1 MHVCI
6 CCRPRVAETRRARD
20 KEKRARRIDTADVT
34 GRVAVDFQKDT
45 QAELGDKAK
54 SGNNEGP
61 CALAGISAGF

>member
-6 CCRPRVAETRRARD
+6 CRPRVAETRRARD
-20 KEKRARRIDTADVT
+20 KEKRARRIDTAVT

-54 SGNNEGP
+54 SGNTEGP
-61 CALAGISAGF
+61 YALAGISAGF